1 MDAEIFEANR
11 AHLRA
16 VAFQTLGSLADAD
29 DAVQEAWIRYQR
41 TDTSAVE
48 NLPGWLTTVTA
59 RICLDMLRSRASKRE
74 DASLAV
80 PDTPDAQAVDP
91 EAEAALADSVG
102 NALLV
107 VLDALSPP
115 ERIAFVLHDLFDV
128 AFGDIAQMMERTPPA
143 VRQLASRARAKVRG
157 SEDPA
162 PDPTRRRDAVD
173 AYLAATRTG
182 DFEALLT
189 LLDPQ
194 VELRADPTVTGAHRP
209 LTLEGALAVARSALS
224 AGPRARFTTLALV
237 DGQPG
242 LVMAPLGQLCLVMQF
257 AFSESAITAIDVTAD
272 PARLATLDIGVV

>member
-80 PDTPDAQAVDP
+80 PDTADAQAVDP

-115 ERIAFVLHDLFDV
+115 ERIAFVLHDIFAVPFD
-128 AFGDIAQMMERTPPA
+128 DIAAILDRTSEA
-143 VRQLASRARAKVRG
+143 TRQLASRAR
-157 SEDPA
+157 
-162 PDPTRRRDAVD
+162 RR
-173 AYLAATRTG
+173 
-182 DFEALLT
+182 
-189 LLDPQ
+189 
-194 VELRADPTVTGAHRP
+194 
-209 LTLEGALAVARSALS
+209 
-224 AGPRARFTTLALV
+224 
-237 DGQPG
+237 
-242 LVMAPLGQLCLVMQF
+242 
-257 AFSESAITAIDVTAD
+257 
-272 PARLATLDIGVV
+272 

>member
-115 ERIAFVLHDLFDV
+115 ERIAFVLHDIFAVPFD
-128 AFGDIAQMMERTPPA
+128 DIAAILDRTSEA
-143 VRQLASRARAKVRG
+143 TRQLASRAR
-157 SEDPA
+157 
-162 PDPTRRRDAVD
+162 RRVQG
-173 AYLAATRTG
+173 TRTVPEADLVRQRTILDAFLSASKEG
-182 DFEALLT
+182 DFDALIQA
-189 LLDPQ
+189 LDPD
-194 VELRADPTVTGAHRP
+194 VVFTAGERVVVGAQR
-209 LTLEGALAVARSALS
+209 VARQFS
-224 AGPRARFTTLALV
+224 GRAQVADAALV
-237 DGQPG
+237 NGEPG
-242 LVMAPLGQLCLVMQF
+242 IVVAPRGRLFLVMQVTF
-257 AFSESAITAIDVTAD
+257 KDNRIVALDVEMD
-272 PARLATLDIGVV
+272 QERLRDLELALI